1 MHVANVKYN
10 ITSSRLSRSCPTGYG
25 AVLNAS
31 GEVELDA
38 MIMNGQTLTSGAV
51 AAVQNISNPVALA
64 RLVLEKVR
72 GWGCTVEHL

>member
-1 MHVANVKYN
+1 MSQTSKTYHV
-10 ITSSRLSRSCPTGYG
+10 ITAVYTCPTGYG

-72 GWGCTVEHL
+72 G

>member
-1 MHVANVKYN
+1 M
-10 ITSSRLSRSCPTGYG
+10 
-25 AVLNAS
+25 LNAS